1 MPKDLLDTIECAKFT
16 SEVGEKMSRRAERR
30 KQQET
35 SQRNRRLA
43 FIAIVAV
50 AAITIVVIL
59 IRQGTPAGVTG
70 EVIVPTPIDAPS
82 AQGTAMGDPS
92 APVRVDEFSDY
103 QCPYCRQFQETT
115 LPQLA
120 ANEIANG
127 KVYFVYHP
135 FSFIG
140 QESRDAANAAFC
152 AGDQGK
158 FFEYSETLFAN
169 QAGENVGAF
178 SQSRIQ
184 AFGEALQLDM
194 TAFNACVSGKQHQNE
209 VNQEY
214 ATGVAAGVQ
223 STPSFLINNKLVT
236 GALPYDQ
243 FQAQIQLALI
253 QSEASP
259 TP

>member
-1 MPKDLLDTIECAKFT
+1 
-16 SEVGEKMSRRAERR
+16 MSRRAERR

-35 SQRNRRLA
+35 SRRNRRLA

-50 AAITIVVIL
+50 AAIAIVVIL
-59 IRQGTPAGVTG
+59 IRQGAPAGVTG
-70 EVIVPTPIDAPS
+70 EVIVPTPIDAPNV
-82 AQGTAMGDPS
+82 QGTAMGDPN

-120 ANEIANG
+120 ANEIADG

-169 QAGENVGAF
+169 QTGENVGTF
-178 SQSRIQ
+178 SQSRLT
-184 AFGEALQLDM
+184 AFGEALNLDM
-194 TAFNACVSGKQHQNE
+194 TAFNACVSSNQHQTE

-214 ATGVAAGVQ
+214 AKGVAAGVQ
-223 STPSFLINNKLVT
+223 STPSFLINDKLVK

-243 FQAQIQLALI
+243 FQAQIQLALN
-253 QSEASP
+253 QLDANP

>member
-1 MPKDLLDTIECAKFT
+1 
-16 SEVGEKMSRRAERR
+16 
-30 KQQET
+30 
-35 SQRNRRLA
+35 LA

-50 AAITIVVIL
+50 AAIAIVAIL
-59 IRQGTPAGVTG
+59 IRQGAPAGVTG
-70 EVIVPTPIDAPS
+70 QVVVPTPIDAPS
-82 AQGTAMGDPS
+82 AQGTAMGDPN
-92 APVRVDEFSDY
+92 APVRIDEFSDY

-120 ANEIANG
+120 ANEIADG

-178 SQSRIQ
+178 SQSRLQ
-184 AFGEALQLDM
+184 AFGEALGLDM
-194 TAFNACVSGKQHQNE
+194 ATFNTCLSETQHQNE

-214 ATGVAAGVQ
+214 AKGVAAGVQ
-223 STPSFLINNKLVT
+223 STPSFLINGKLVK
-236 GALPYDQ
+236 GALAYDQ
-243 FQAQIQLALI
+243 FQSEIQLALI
-253 QSEASP
+253 QSQPSP

>member
-1 MPKDLLDTIECAKFT
+1 
-16 SEVGEKMSRRAERR
+16 MSKRAERR
-30 KQQET
+30 KEQEAAR
-35 SQRNRRLA
+35 RNRRLA

-50 AAITIVVIL
+50 AAIAIVVIL
-59 IRQGTPAGVTG
+59 IRQGSPAGVTG
-70 EVIVPTPIDAPS
+70 EVVVPTPIDAPNV
-82 AQGTAMGDPS
+82 QGTAMGDPN

-120 ANEIANG
+120 ANEIADG

-169 QAGENVGAF
+169 QAGENVGTF
-178 SQSRIQ
+178 SQSRLLAI
-184 AFGEALQLDM
+184 GDALGLDM
-194 TAFNACVSGKQHQNE
+194 TTFKTCVSDSQHKDE

-214 ATGVAAGVQ
+214 AKGVAAGVQ
-223 STPSFLINNKLVT
+223 STPSFLINGKLVT

-243 FQAQIQLALI
+243 FQSQIQLALI
-253 QSEASP
+253 QSQPSP

>member
-1 MPKDLLDTIECAKFT
+1 
-16 SEVGEKMSRRAERR
+16 MSKRAERR
-30 KQQET
+30 KEQET
-35 SQRNRRLA
+35 ARRNRRLA

-50 AAITIVVIL
+50 AAIVIVVIL
-59 IRQGTPAGVTG
+59 IRQGAPAGVTS

-82 AQGTAMGDPS
+82 AQGTAMGDPN
-92 APVRVDEFSDY
+92 APVRIDEFSDY

-120 ANEIANG
+120 ANEIADG

-158 FFEYSETLFAN
+158 FFEYSETVFAN

-178 SQSRIQ
+178 SQSRLQ
-184 AFGEALQLDM
+184 AFGEALGLDM
-194 TAFNACVSGKQHQNE
+194 ATFNTCLSENQHQDE

-214 ATGVAAGVQ
+214 AKGVAAGVQ
-223 STPSFLINNKLVT
+223 STPSFLINGKLVT

-243 FQAQIQLALI
+243 FQSQIQLALT
-253 QSEASP
+253 QSEPSP

>member
-1 MPKDLLDTIECAKFT
+1 
-16 SEVGEKMSRRAERR
+16 
-30 KQQET
+30 
-35 SQRNRRLA
+35 
-43 FIAIVAV
+43 
-50 AAITIVVIL
+50 VVIL
-59 IRQGTPAGVTG
+59 IRQAPSAGVGG
-70 EVIVPTPIDAPS
+70 EVIVPTLIDAPS
-82 AQGTAMGDPS
+82 AQGTSMGDPN
-92 APVRVDEFSDY
+92 APVKVEEFSDY
-103 QCPYCRQFQETT
+103 QCPYCRHFQEDT

-120 ANEIANG
+120 ANEIADG

-140 QESRDAANAAFC
+140 QESRDAANAALC

-158 FFEYSETLFAN
+158 FWPFSETLFAN
-169 QAGENVGAF
+169 QTGENVGAF
-178 SQSRIQ
+178 SQSRLQ
-184 AFGEALQLDM
+184 AFGEALNLDM
-194 TAFNACVSGKQHQNE
+194 TAFNACVSGSQHQNE

-214 ATGVAAGVQ
+214 AQGVAAGVQ
-223 STPSFLINNKLVT
+223 STPSFLINGRLVT